1 MKFVKRVLSIILI
14 VVVLAGC
21 GTPVKTTP
29 IIEQE
34 ALLQPCA
41 DDTVLPQGT
50 DGAALLE
57 ALLQYQKMYSVC
69 AIRHDALINTIKT
82 LKSTTKVTLK

>member
-1 MKFVKRVLSIILI
+1 MKFVKRILSIILI

-50 DGAALLE
+50 DGAALIE
-57 ALLQYQKMYSVC
+57 ALMAAQRQYAVC
-69 AIRHDALINTIKT
+69 ATKHQSLIDTIKT
-82 LKSTTKVTLK
+82 LKNTKVVK